1 MGTTGD
7 FSKRY
12 WIFCL
17 LLSFIITFPAAV
29 WGQAFPNK
37 PITIFAGF
45 EAGGGTDLTTRALA
59 AGAEKILGVPVVVE
73 NKPGGGG
80 TVAAA
85 LVAKKPSDGYS
96 LATFATSTLTVRT
109 MLLKVAYD
117 SMKDFTY
124 LCHYSQ
130 HTGALCVLSESPFKT
145 INDFIAYAK
154 SKPGLSY
161 SHSGL
166 YSSQQI
172 ATELLARCK
181 GLNFRNVPCKG
192 GSEAYREL
200 MGKHVDFACGT
211 GSHKIYV
218 KQGTFR
224 ELIIYH
230 EDKRDPESPDVPTLQ
245 ELNCPDVPASGR
257 VVVGPKGI
265 PADVVE
271 KLNAAFRKVC
281 EGAEFQKIL
290 KNIDIPIKYFDGK
303 EFENAIR
310 KEYSW
315 YKENLAKFVE
325 KKK

>member
-1 MGTTGD
+1 MGSTVSL
-7 FSKRY
+7 SKGCL
-12 WIFCL
+12 IFCT
-17 LLSFIITFPAAV
+17 LLSFIVTCPV
-29 WGQAFPNK
+29 GTWGQAFPNK
-37 PITIFAGF
+37 PITIYAGF

-59 AGAEKILGVPVVVE
+59 AGAEKVLGVPVVVE

-85 LVAKKPSDGYS
+85 LVAKKPSDGYH
-96 LATFATSTLTVRT
+96 LASFATSTLTAKT
-109 MLLKVAYD
+109 LLLKVAYD
-117 SMKDFTY
+117 PLKDFTF

-130 HTGALCVLSESPFKT
+130 HTGALVVLSESPLKT
-145 INDFIAYAK
+145 INDFIAYSK

-161 SHSGL
+161 AHSGL

-181 GLNFRNVPCKG
+181 GLKFRNVPCKG
-192 GSEAYREL
+192 GSEAYREM
-200 MGKHVDFACGT
+200 MGKHVDFVVGT

-224 ELIIYH
+224 ELVIYH
-230 EDKRDPESPDVPTLQ
+230 EDKRDPEHPDVPTLQ

-257 VVVGPKGI
+257 VIVGPKGI
-265 PADVVE
+265 PAAVVE
-271 KLNAAFRKVC
+271 KLNSTFRKVS
-281 EGAEFQKIL
+281 EGAEFQKVL
-290 KNIDIPIKYFDGK
+290 KNIDIPYRYFDGK

-310 KEYSW
+310 KEHSW
-315 YKENLAKFVE
+315 YKENLAKFQE

>member
-1 MGTTGD
+1 MNSKGNA
-7 FSKRY
+7 SKRY
-12 WIFCL
+12 LIFCT
-17 LLSFIITFPAAV
+17 LLSFVILAPAGS
-29 WGQAFPNK
+29 WGQGYPNK
-37 PITIFAGF
+37 PVTIYAGF

-59 AGAEKILGVPVVVE
+59 SGAEKILGVPVVVE

-85 LVAKKPSDGYS
+85 LVSKKPSDGYH
-96 LATFATSTLTVRT
+96 LASFATSTLTVKT
-109 MLLKVAYD
+109 LLLKVAYD
-117 SMKDFTY
+117 PLKDFTF

-130 HTGALCVLSESPFKT
+130 HTGALCVLSESPLKT

-161 SHSGL
+161 AHSGL

-181 GLNFRNVPCKG
+181 GLKFRNVPCKG

-200 MGKHVDFACGT
+200 MGKHVDFVIGT

-224 ELIIYH
+224 ELVVYH
-230 EDKRDPESPDVPTLQ
+230 TDKREPEHPDVPTLQ
-245 ELNCPDVPASGR
+245 ELNCPDVPPSGR
-257 VVVGPKGI
+257 VIVGPKGI
-265 PADVVE
+265 PPGVAE
-271 KLNAAFRKVC
+271 KLNATFRKVS
-281 EGAEFQKIL
+281 EGADFQRVL
-290 KNIDIPIKYFDGK
+290 MNIDIPYNYFDGK

-315 YKENLAKFVE
+315 YKENLAKFQE

>member
-1 MGTTGD
+1 
-7 FSKRY
+7 
-12 WIFCL
+12 
-17 LLSFIITFPAAV
+17 
-29 WGQAFPNK
+29 
-37 PITIFAGF
+37 
-45 EAGGGTDLTTRALA
+45 
-59 AGAEKILGVPVVVE
+59 VVVE
-73 NKPGGGG
+73 NQPGGGG

-85 LVAKKPSDGYS
+85 LVAKKPPDGYS
-96 LATFATSTLTVRT
+96 LASFATSTLTVRT

-130 HTGALCVLSESPFKT
+130 HTGALCVLSESPLKT

-161 SHSGL
+161 AHSGL
-166 YSSQQI
+166 YSSQQL

-181 GLNFRNVPCKG
+181 GLKFRNVPCKG

-200 MGKHVDFACGT
+200 MGKHVDFATGT

-224 ELIIYH
+224 ELVIFH
-230 EDKRDPESPDVPTLQ
+230 EDKRDPESPDVPTLK
-245 ELNCPDVPASGR
+245 ELNCPDIPASGR
-257 VVVGPKGI
+257 VIVGPKGI
-265 PADVVE
+265 PAAAVE
-271 KLNAAFRKVC
+271 KLNSTFRKVS

-290 KNIDIPIKYFDGK
+290 KNIDIPYRYFDGK

-315 YKENLAKFVE
+315 YKENLAKFQE

>member
-1 MGTTGD
+1 MGSTVN
-7 FSKRY
+7 FSKGGL
-12 WIFCL
+12 ISCTL
-17 LLSFIITFPAAV
+17 LFLIITCPV
-29 WGQAFPNK
+29 VSWGQAFPNK
-37 PITIFAGF
+37 PITIYAGF

-85 LVAKKPSDGYS
+85 LVAKRPPDGYS

-117 SMKDFTY
+117 PMKDFTY

-130 HTGALCVLSESPFKT
+130 HTGALCVLSESPYKT

-154 SKPGLSY
+154 NHPNLSY
-161 SHSGL
+161 AHSGL
-166 YSSQQI
+166 YSSQQL

-181 GLNFRNVPCKG
+181 GLKFRNVPCKG

-224 ELIIYH
+224 ELVIYH

-265 PADVVE
+265 PADAVG
-271 KLNAAFRKVC
+271 KLNAAFRKVS

-290 KNIDIPIKYFDGK
+290 KNIDIPLKYFDGK

-315 YKENLAKFVE
+315 YKENLSKFVE